1 MGDVLSDTLPISTGA
16 PQGSILGPLL
26 FILYVNDIHLASDKF
41 NAILYADDTT
51 LVGPLCSFKYD
62 RKSNDYNNISNHINA
77 ELNEICK
84 WLSSNKLFLNEPTT
98 KYMLFHFPQRR
109 ITDIDLTLT
118 INDLHIDRVHEFNFL
133 GTIIHETLE
142 WTRHI
147 DKVANKISRTLG
159 ILNKLKHV
167 LPALKTMYNALI
179 VPHFNYNILLWGF
192 NSKLISKLQKRQLE
206 S

>member
-1 MGDVLSDTLPISTGA
+1 MTIFVLCHIILSFKVCSCVNFYFVWCYYFVWC
-16 PQGSILGPLL
+16 SIL
-26 FILYVNDIHLASDKF
+26 LYVNDIHLASDKF

-84 WLSSNKLFLNEPTT
+84 WLSSNKLFLNAPKT
-98 KYMLFHFPQRR
+98 KYMLFHLTCDFPQRR
-109 ITDIDLTLT
+109 ITDIDLTLK

-142 WTRHI
+142 WTR
-147 DKVANKISRTLG
+147 TLT
-159 ILNKLKHV
+159 KWQTKYHE
-167 LPALKTMYNALI
+167 
-179 VPHFNYNILLWGF
+179 LLGY
-192 NSKLISKLQKRQLE
+192 
-206 S
+206 

>member
-1 MGDVLSDTLPISTGA
+1 MAFSAICLQESWLTDDSDLSQYQLPNYNIIH
-16 PQGSILGPLL
+16 QGKKCSG
-26 FILYVNDIHLASDKF
+26 HG
-41 NAILYADDTT
+41 ADDTT

-84 WLSSNKLFLNEPTT
+84 WLSSNKLFLNAPKT

-109 ITDIDLTLT
+109 ITDIDLTLK

-167 LPALKTMYNALI
+167 LPI
-179 VPHFNYNILLWGF
+179 H
-192 NSKLISKLQKRQLE
+192 
-206 S
+206 

>member
-1 MGDVLSDTLPISTGA
+1 
-16 PQGSILGPLL
+16 
-26 FILYVNDIHLASDKF
+26 
-41 NAILYADDTT
+41 
-51 LVGPLCSFKYD
+51 
-62 RKSNDYNNISNHINA
+62 
-77 ELNEICK
+77 
-84 WLSSNKLFLNEPTT
+84 
-98 KYMLFHFPQRR
+98 MLFHFPQRR
-109 ITDIDLTLT
+109 ITDIDLILK

-167 LPALKTMYNALI
+167 LPIYTLKTMYSALI
-179 VPHFNYNILLWGF
+179 VPHFNYTILLWGF
-192 NSKLISKLQKRQLE
+192 SSNRISKLQKKGNLIITCGKYNSHKEQVQIQRGGPRGPDPPFLLQHL

>member
-1 MGDVLSDTLPISTGA
+1 MIA
-16 PQGSILGPLL
+16 NI
-26 FILYVNDIHLASDKF
+26 
-41 NAILYADDTT
+41 
-51 LVGPLCSFKYD
+51 
-62 RKSNDYNNISNHINA
+62 ISNHINA

-84 WLSSNKLFLNEPTT
+84 WLSSNKLFLNAPKT
-98 KYMLFHFPQRR
+98 
-109 ITDIDLTLT
+109 TDIDLTLK
-118 INDLHIDRVHEFNFL
+118 INDLHIDRVHEFNLL

-167 LPALKTMYNALI
+167 LPIYTLKTMYSALI
-179 VPHFNYNILLWGF
+179 IPHFNYNILLWGF
-192 NSKLISKLQKRQLE
+192 NSKRISKFEKRQLE

>member
-1 MGDVLSDTLPISTGA
+1 MGDVLSDTLPISTGV

-26 FILYVNDIHLASDKF
+26 FLLYVNDIHLASDKF

-51 LVGPLCSFKYD
+51 LVCPLCSFKYD

-77 ELNEICK
+77 ELNKICK
-84 WLSSNKLFLNEPTT
+84 WLSSNKLFLNAPKT

-109 ITDIDLTLT
+109 ITDIDLTLK

-147 DKVANKISRTLG
+147 DKVANKISRTLV

-167 LPALKTMYNALI
+167 LPI
-179 VPHFNYNILLWGF
+179 
-192 NSKLISKLQKRQLE
+192 
-206 S
+206 